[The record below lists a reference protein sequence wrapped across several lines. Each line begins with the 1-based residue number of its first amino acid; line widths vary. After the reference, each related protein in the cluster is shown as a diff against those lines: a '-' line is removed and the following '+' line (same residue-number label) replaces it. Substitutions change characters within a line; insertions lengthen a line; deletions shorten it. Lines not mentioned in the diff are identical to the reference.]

1 VKARL
6 ADRGKPAGGDL
17 GPPVSYLVLRE
28 GTPVYEPGG
37 KRIGVV
43 EEVVADTVLDIFDG
57 LVIHTEPLPGRHLFA
72 SVDQIAELRERG
84 VVLSVGRHAQRP
96 ASEQREDRPEE
107 PADGRLRALLRRAWD
122 RLGGA

>member
-1 VKARL
+1 VRARI
-6 ADRGKPAGGDL
+6 ADRGRPAAGDL
-17 GPPVSYLVLRE
+17 GPLVSYLVLRE
-28 GTPVYEPGG
+28 GTPVYDRRG

-43 EEVVADTVLDIFDG
+43 EEIVADTALDIFDG

-72 SVDQIAELRERG
+72 SVEEIAELHERG
-84 VVLSVGRHAQRP
+84 VLLSVERGSLRP
-96 ASEQREDRPEE
+96 PQDRDDQASEE